1 MFASQMSGGKW
12 GKLLP
17 AVRQGHADPEGNIKK
32 KNTSNASGKPM
43 IMTVKYYYCQHYVFQ
58 LFF

>member
-43 IMTVKYYYCQHYVFQ
+43 IMTVKYY
-58 LFF
+58 

>member
-17 AVRQGHADPEGNIKK
+17 AVRQGHADPEGKK
-32 KNTSNASGKPM
+32 KTLAMLQGS
-43 IMTVKYYYCQHYVFQ
+43 Q
-58 LFF
+58 